1 MNLQFNVDQIAE
13 HVTAGIQAQ
22 AAANQAARIGE
33 RFTGPVVQAIL
44 DESCRS
50 GGAGLESRSTPKRP
64 LPTGLATLLTAQQ
77 LSPIWTRR

>member
-50 GGAGLESRSTPKRP
+50 GAPTVWKAVQRRNDRCPLVWLRS
-64 LPTGLATLLTAQQ
+64 
-77 LSPIWTRR
+77 